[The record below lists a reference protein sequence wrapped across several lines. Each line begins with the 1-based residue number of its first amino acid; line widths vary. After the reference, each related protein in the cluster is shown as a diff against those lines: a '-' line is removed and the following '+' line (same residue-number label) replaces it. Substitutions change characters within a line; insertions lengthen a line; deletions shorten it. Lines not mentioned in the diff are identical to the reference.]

1 MKENAF
7 YLKEKPINFKEDA
20 VLFKEK
26 LINIKE
32 KAIHLKEN
40 AFYFKEHKK
49 LGSGLASF
57 LRQLGSCIS
66 CIAVVVC
73 YHQQQMR

>member
-1 MKENAF
+1 MNR
-7 YLKEKPINFKEDA
+7 L
-20 VLFKEK
+20 
-26 LINIKE
+26 
-32 KAIHLKEN
+32 EN